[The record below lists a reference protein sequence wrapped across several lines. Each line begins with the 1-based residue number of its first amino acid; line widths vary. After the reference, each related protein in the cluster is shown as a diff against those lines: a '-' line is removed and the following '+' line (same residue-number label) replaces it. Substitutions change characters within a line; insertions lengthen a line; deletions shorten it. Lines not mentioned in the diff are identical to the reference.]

1 MQTIGNHSQKLR
13 SRAERLSSFQ
23 TIPSN
28 KEIKVA
34 SKKAKKNVWE
44 SERSEHTAGMA

>member
-1 MQTIGNHSQKLR
+1 MQTIRNNSQKLG

-28 KEIKVA
+28 KENKVA
-34 SKKAKKNVWE
+34 STKAKKNVWE
-44 SERSEHTAGMA
+44 SERCKHSAGMA